1 MKYKNLYLIGT
12 SHISKDSVKEVEKT
26 ILKVRPRFV
35 AIELDRRRLSLLE
48 NKKKSRISFKD
59 IRNLGLKGFLLNL
72 IGAWFEKKMG
82 KKVGVEPG
90 SEMKMAINLSKKL
103 NINLVLI
110 DQDIK
115 FTINQLLSRITRKE
129 KFRFIKDLFF
139 GNETNFDIKKVPSFG
154 NETKFDIKKVP
165 SQREIKKII
174 DKIKK
179 DYPSFYLTIIKERN
193 IYMAQN
199 LHKLMQKYPDGK
211 IVAVIGAGHEKDILG
226 EIKLLEK
233 I

>member
-35 AIELDRRRLSLLE
+35 AVELDRRRLSLLE
-48 NKKKSRISFKD
+48 NKKKSRISLRD
-59 IRNLGLKGFLLNL
+59 IKNLGIKGFLLNL
-72 IGAWFEKKMG
+72 IGAWFEKRMG

-90 SEMKMAINLSKKL
+90 SEMKMAINLTKKL
-103 NINLVLI
+103 NLNLVLI

-115 FTINQLLSRITRKE
+115 STINKFLSRITRKE
-129 KFRFIKDLFF
+129 KLRFIKDLFF
-139 GNETNFDIKKVPSFG
+139 SRDTG
-154 NETKFDIKKVP
+154 FDIKKVP
-165 SQREIKKII
+165 SQNEIKKII
-174 DKIKK
+174 NKIKK

-193 IYMAQN
+193 VYMAQN
-199 LHKLMQKYPDGK
+199 LYKLMQKYPHEK

-226 EIKLLEK
+226 EIKLLER

>member
-139 GNETNFDIKKVPSFG
+139 GNETNFDIKKVPSQRV
-154 NETKFDIKKVP
+154 IKKCKTVDEAAIL
-165 SQREIKKII
+165 SLK
-174 DKIKK
+174 
-179 DYPSFYLTIIKERN
+179 
-193 IYMAQN
+193 
-199 LHKLMQKYPDGK
+199 
-211 IVAVIGAGHEKDILG
+211 AGCDILMLGGRLLVG
-226 EIKLLEK
+226 EKLEVPVSLVVLSLGEVLVLGCLASAC
-233 I
+233 

>member
-1 MKYKNLYLIGT
+1 M
-12 SHISKDSVKEVEKT
+12 
-26 ILKVRPRFV
+26 
-35 AIELDRRRLSLLE
+35 E

-139 GNETNFDIKKVPSFG
+139 GNETNFDIKKVPS
-154 NETKFDIKKVP
+154 
-165 SQREIKKII
+165 QREIKKII

>member
-72 IGAWFEKKMG
+72 IGVWFEKKMG

-139 GNETNFDIKKVPSFG
+139 GNETNFDIKKVPS
-154 NETKFDIKKVP
+154 
-165 SQREIKKII
+165 QREIKKII

>member
-139 GNETNFDIKKVPSFG
+139 GNETNFDIKKVPS
-154 NETKFDIKKVP
+154 
-165 SQREIKKII
+165 QREIKKII
-174 DKIKK
+174 DKIKN

>member
-139 GNETNFDIKKVPSFG
+139 GNETNFDIKKVPS
-154 NETKFDIKKVP
+154 
-165 SQREIKKII
+165 QREIKKII

>member
-139 GNETNFDIKKVPSFG
+139 GNETNFDIKKVPS
-154 NETKFDIKKVP
+154 K
-165 SQREIKKII
+165 REIKKII

-179 DYPSFYLTIIKERN
+179 DYHSFYLTIIKERN